1 MLYAEE
7 AKELKVRVFEDA
19 LVGKKA

>member
-1 MLYAEE
+1 MLSAEE